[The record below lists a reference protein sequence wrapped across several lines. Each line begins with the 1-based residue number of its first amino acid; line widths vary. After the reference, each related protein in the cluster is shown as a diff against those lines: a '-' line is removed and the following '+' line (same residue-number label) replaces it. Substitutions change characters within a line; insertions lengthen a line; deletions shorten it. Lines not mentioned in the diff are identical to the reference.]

1 MLTINN
7 LSNLGKAIRDERK
20 ALGMTQLE
28 LASLANIRR
37 ETVIKAESG
46 KNIDTL
52 TLLAIVGA
60 LGKGL
65 SIVTPERPAY
75 EQLREL
81 FDED

>member
-1 MLTINN
+1 MLTITN
-7 LSNLGKAIRDERK
+7 LSGLGKALRDERK

-28 LASLANIRR
+28 LASLANLRR

-52 TLLAIVGA
+52 TLLALVGS

-65 SIVTPERPAY
+65 SLVTPERPAY
-75 EQLREL
+75 EQLGAL